1 MCKPPPFCHWGN
13 RGTPRSGNL
22 LQVTWL
28 VYQGSMMP
36 REDSRMACVVP
47 LVAGTSQG
55 EDAKWSHP
63 RKRHVVG
70 AWRARDT
77 LSSSSPELD
86 NRVGRCPQGSLSG
99 DPECSLEA
107 DGATQVQKVPRLV
120 CELRQWARLS
130 RPCVPRCALPCR
142 WHATRAHPLIELIV
156 ISGSD
161 YFSGEEVAG
170 RCVIVIDVGFM
181 NIYEPPSRP

>member
-1 MCKPPPFCHWGN
+1 MNPVTSQLWEVDSVCKPPPFCHWGN

-99 DPECSLEA
+99 
-107 DGATQVQKVPRLV
+107 TQSVRWRLTGPR
-120 CELRQWARLS
+120 
-130 RPCVPRCALPCR
+130 RCRRSPS
-142 WHATRAHPLIELIV
+142 WSV
-156 ISGSD
+156 SSGSGRVCLALV
-161 YFSGEEVAG
+161 SPAALCPAG
-170 RCVIVIDVGFM
+170 GTPHVHI
-181 NIYEPPSRP
+181 P